1 MFNLLCILL
10 NKIIFA
16 SNQKKMKHISKDQI
30 SQMEKIER
38 LNLINSC
45 TGYKSANLIAT
56 KSVDEKPNVAIFSSV
71 THLGSEP
78 ALIGF
83 FMRPT
88 TVPRDTYKNI
98 RETGF
103 FTVNHI
109 TIDMIADA
117 HHTSANYEV
126 GISEFDKTNLEEEYK
141 NDIEIPF
148 VKGSPVQ
155 LYCKYVNEYYIKE
168 NDTIHIVASIENLF
182 FDKNLQHE
190 DGWLQIEKGN
200 VIALNGLDGYC
211 LPKLVDRFQYARK
224 DTPSK
229 SFFK

>member
-1 MFNLLCILL
+1 
-10 NKIIFA
+10 
-16 SNQKKMKHISKDQI
+16 MKTVSKEEISK
-30 SQMEKIER
+30 MEKIER

-56 KSVDEKPNVAIFSSV
+56 KSADGKPNVAIFSSI
-71 THLGSEP
+71 THLGSHP

-83 FMRPT
+83 IMRPT

-98 RETGF
+98 RETGY

-109 TIDMIADA
+109 TVDMIADA
-117 HHTSANYEV
+117 HHTSANYEL

-141 NDIEIPF
+141 NDILIPF

-168 NDTIHIVASIENLF
+168 NDTIHVIASIENLF
-182 FDKNLQHE
+182 FDENLRHQ
-190 DGWLQIEKGN
+190 DGWLQIDKGN

-229 SFFK
+229 SFFTEK